1 MLFVFNKFEKKIE
14 GIISI
19 CHPYNTG
26 SARRDES
33 DDKRDVQLQALPIFA
48 RQARPLPQSVLAR
61 PADEPDGVFPVLC
74 QRQQR
79 GGLPGRGSHLTSADG
94 PADAAPQEVAPHHTT
109 RLALRRTLYLSR
121 SSASSRLGSLT
132 QMKINCTQRNAHSV
146 IKKNAIYALFGVW
159 CFKRQTVLFRTAS
172 KIGMKKKKLGWR
184 SFIL

>member
-1 MLFVFNKFEKKIE
+1 
-14 GIISI
+14 
-19 CHPYNTG
+19 
-26 SARRDES
+26 
-33 DDKRDVQLQALPIFA
+33 
-48 RQARPLPQSVLAR
+48 
-61 PADEPDGVFPVLC
+61 VLC

-79 GGLPGRGSHLTSADG
+79 GGLPRRGSHLTSADG

-159 CFKRQTVLFRTAS
+159 CFKANCFVPYSKYNWHAFDIQKRHWAKLAIIYLSARDSSFSSVNIFR
-172 KIGMKKKKLGWR
+172 
-184 SFIL
+184 